1 MSADH
6 PILRYLSS
14 FAVLVLPMSAQFNAP
29 VVFSTENS
37 ASYDAAIAQGSLFVV
52 FGANIGP
59 AQLAQAA
66 SYPLPMQVGGTSMT
80 VTSGSTTLACPMV
93 YSVAGQAAAVMP
105 SNTPPGRVSVMLTY
119 NGQPTPFPAQANVV
133 PSAVGIFS
141 VSSSGLGPG
150 VVTALDGSL
159 KTFAVAAKNGE
170 TVIAWTTG
178 LGPITGPD
186 NVVPSTFPSFP
197 GVEVFVGTTAA
208 KVVYA
213 GRSGCCAGV
222 DQIAFDVPAGVTGC
236 YLPVVVR
243 SGGRISNFVSVAV
256 NSSGASCSDT
266 APTLPITVMNRATAG
281 QPVNIAALAAGPVS
295 VLRAL
300 GFHQEHAVAEK
311 LSSILHVKVSPQ
323 DVAGLLQ
330 ANQDKRSLARVMA
343 KYAAA
348 WKALDPAA
356 KAAVRRAVNLT
367 QEGASA
373 AFGQYST
380 PGTLAAAVGGLFPS
394 QGTCTVFNLADES
407 LGSSN
412 GKGLDAGTS
421 LALSGPAGA
430 WTLTARGT
438 GQYQVMFGSAP
449 AGPNLPTGTYAIS
462 GTGGREAGA
471 FNATLNVSGNVLW
484 TNKAAISA
492 VDRSQ
497 PLTVTWMG
505 GTIPGYV
512 LLGGYSEASGMGHAG
527 FICAEDTSKGSFTVP
542 SFILSALPQ
551 TTTGGLIF
559 IGPHPLSRV
568 VSVPGVDLAY
578 FIDGSSDSKS
588 VAFR

>member
-14 FAVLVLPMSAQFNAP
+14 FAVLALPMSAQFNGP

-105 SNTPPGRVSVMLTY
+105 SNTPTGRVSVMLTY

-197 GVEVFVGTTAA
+197 GVEVFVGTAAA

-222 DQIAFDVPAGVTGC
+222 DQIAFEVPAGVTGC

-256 NSSGASCSDT
+256 NSSGSSCSDT
-266 APTLPITVMNRATAG
+266 APTLPVTVMNRATAG

-412 GKGLDAGTS
+412 GKGLDAGSS

-449 AGPNLPTGTYAIS
+449 AGPNLPTGTYAMS
-462 GTGGREAGA
+462 GAGGREAGA
-471 FNATLNVSGNVLW
+471 FNATLSVSGNVLW